1 MKIIFTCIVLLSSI
15 HYASADVTLEFK
27 ESTSKDLIIYTIKD
41 NKLKFTQ
48 STQDRINLFDSK
60 KPTFVSFDPKSGL
73 SSIFNNNVLKQRVS
87 QLTQQRLK
95 KLSQVERK
103 LEKKLQTMTPEEQ
116 QAGESLI
123 NILKYPDMY
132 GEHTLLKVKKSDT
145 SKQILNT
152 TCQVYEVYR
161 SNKLIKEFCMASKR
175 SLKLSSEDYLTQRS
189 FYAFNYKMQ
198 SQLMIAL
205 GNTRFSLTDYDKHKI
220 DGVLIESIDYKDL
233 AIQQHLK
240 LNSIS
245 LKKVN
250 ASEFAL
256 PEADKT
262 PKQ

>member
-15 HYASADVTLEFK
+15 HYAYADATLEYK
-27 ESTSKDLIIYTIKD
+27 EITSKGLIKYIIKGE
-41 NKLKFTQ
+41 KLKFTQ
-48 STQDRINLFDSK
+48 STQARLNLFNHK
-60 KPTFVSFDPKSGL
+60 QQQFISFDPKSGL
-73 SSIFNNNVLKQRVS
+73 SSMVNNDVLKQRVS

-95 KLSQVERK
+95 KLSQVELK
-103 LEKKLQTMTPEEQ
+103 LEKKLQTMTPEQQ

-132 GEHTLLKVKKSDT
+132 GEHTLLKVKKSDK

-152 TCQVYEVYR
+152 TCQVYQVYR
-161 SNKLIKEFCMASKR
+161 AKKLIREICMASKK
-175 SLKLSSEDYLTQRS
+175 SLKLDSEDYLTQRS

-198 SQLMIAL
+198 SQIMIAM
-205 GNTRFSLTDYDKHKI
+205 GKTRFSLVDYDQHDM
-220 DGVLIESIDYKDL
+220 DGVLIESIDYKDS

-240 LNSIS
+240 LNTIS

-256 PEADKT
+256 PEVVKSD
-262 PKQ
+262 